1 MRSMRARRHPTR
13 PAAAVAL
20 CLAVAACAAAPA
32 SADVFNGRIAFT
44 SFRVD
49 PTASLEVGGD
59 IFSMN
64 ADGSDQR
71 RLTTNPEI
79 DRQPDWSPGGTN
91 IAYTIRK
98 PGEKTNFEVARMT
111 AAGTGQRRL
120 TTTATGQASSQP
132 AWFPNGHGIL
142 FRRSGPTSRVG
153 SIWQMGP
160 LGQNP
165 LLRFQPPQP
174 PLYPS
179 FSPDSRKILF
189 TAIMS
194 PAGDTDRAIF
204 TVNADGSGLTTL
216 FDVPGAY
223 DSGPAWSPAG
233 NRIAFESDADVAG
246 GNPEHDT
253 EIWTMAADGSD
264 AHQLTHNAL
273 HDEGAAWSPDGK
285 LLAYSSGPDN
295 EHEDIDVMTSTGQ
308 HLRQLTTFPG
318 LDESPD
324 WQAIPAPKTTRRCG
338 VPDTSG
344 SGAHDVR
351 ETGLTCPRVL
361 ALAHRWT
368 ASGRPREISGFA
380 VRATDFGGVKRIEMT
395 RRKSGRSQLVAFLD
409 QPS

>member
-1 MRSMRARRHPTR
+1 MRHAPRH
-13 PAAAVAL
+13 AAAAAL
-20 CLAVAACAAAPA
+20 CLAIVACAAAPA

-120 TTTATGQASSQP
+120 TTTASGEASSQP
-132 AWFPNGHGIL
+132 AWFPDGHGIL
-142 FRRSGPTSRVG
+142 FRRSGPTSRIG
-153 SIWQMGP
+153 SIWRMGP
-160 LGQNP
+160 LGQSP
-165 LLRFQPPQP
+165 LLQYQPPHP

-179 FSPDSRKILF
+179 FSPDMTKILF
-189 TAIMS
+189 TAILS
-194 PAGDTDRAIF
+194 PTGDTDRGIF
-204 TVNADGSGLTTL
+204 DVNADGSGLTTL
-216 FDVPGAY
+216 FDMPGAY

-246 GNPEHDT
+246 GNPEHDM
-253 EIWTMAADGSD
+253 EIWTMAADGTD

-273 HDEGAAWSPDGK
+273 RDEGAAWSPDGK

-295 EHEDIDVMTSTGQ
+295 DHEDINVMTSTGQ

-338 VPDTSG
+338 DAVTSG
-344 SGAHDVR
+344 PGARDVR
-351 ETGLTCPRVL
+351 TTGLTCPRVL
-361 ALAHRWT
+361 ALARRWT
-368 ASGRPREISGFA
+368 KAHRPRTISGFA
-380 VRATDFGGVKRIEMT
+380 VTVDDFGGTHRVVM
-395 RRKSGRSQLVAFLD
+395 RRRAARGARQLVAFLD
-409 QPS
+409 QPG